1 MIGRIGET
9 PRTFCHRRNSY
20 TTQVELK
27 QNLQLSGLFIFN
39 KTYKTMKISN
49 PKILML
55 LFILG
60 AISCEDKLDINSE
73 SGDVMS
79 FNNSLSAS
87 QGKVANTVN
96 GLAIIKAP
104 LYDGSDAGPLDLNLA
119 KSWVAKFKGS
129 VGPDEIQSRYFGRD
143 VIDQILA
150 QQGCTGLRIYYAIND
165 GGEKVL
171 IISGVDSTGT
181 DMLPVSPTLVADENT
196 LADASLPCPGYC
208 PDGL

>member
-1 MIGRIGET
+1 MD
-9 PRTFCHRRNSY
+9 
-20 TTQVELK
+20 LK

-39 KTYKTMKISN
+39 KTYKTMKISY

-55 LFILG
+55 LIILG
-60 AISCEDKLDINSE
+60 AVSCEEKLDINNE
-73 SGDVMS
+73 SGDALS

-87 QGKVANTVN
+87 QGKVVNTVN

-129 VGPDEIQSRYFGRD
+129 VGPDEIPSRYFGRD

-181 DMLPVSPTLVADENT
+181 DMLPVSPTLVAGEST
-196 LADASLPCPGYC
+196 LADASYPCPPYC
-208 PDGL
+208 DPKGL